1 MKGMAGPAAG
11 AEGPL
16 PKEYM
21 DQYGQVCDKVTS
33 WETTLLD
40 GQVSVWQPSS
50 PWHTLWQFNQ
60 GLGCCLYLLYLWKVD
75 FKARK

>member
-1 MKGMAGPAAG
+1 MKGVAGPAAG

-21 DQYGQVCDKVTS
+21 DQYGQVCDEVTS
-33 WETTLLD
+33 SKTTLLE

-50 PWHTLWQFNQ
+50 LWHNLWQSTQ
-60 GLGCCLYLLYLWKVD
+60 GLGYHLYLSYLWKVD
-75 FKARK
+75 FKAGK

>member
-40 GQVSVWQPSS
+40 GQVSVWQPLTHDTPRDSLIRGWAVVYIC
-50 PWHTLWQFNQ
+50 PIY
-60 GLGCCLYLLYLWKVD
+60 GK
-75 FKARK
+75 